1 MPLKTQGVNILVK
14 DALQPIQK
22 PYGEDIIEDVVV
34 AIERDPQLRSRYDHL
49 CVGLC
54 QWIVNN
60 WIGQYVKQMTG
71 GKSIR
76 QVSAT
81 RATVIGSYTKLKP

>member
-22 PYGEDIIEDVVV
+22 PHGEDIIEDVVV

-54 QWIVNN
+54 
-60 WIGQYVKQMTG
+60 
-71 GKSIR
+71 
-76 QVSAT
+76 
-81 RATVIGSYTKLKP
+81 